1 MHLFYSKKITAGYT
15 FKKKK
20 YYDSKKTKFCQT
32 SVSKTTINYISKVM
46 FQKGSFSIPS
56 DSSGVLLVKV
66 IQTRRCSTRK
76 HADIGK
82 FLRVVLKYT
91 KVKLNKRRKRKV
103 RAIVIRSQRYY
114 FRTFGMYYQFA
125 NNSLVLL
132 KKRMNTMGK
141 ELYGPTS
148 KALKIRKFRIAF
160 KYIF

>member
-1 MHLFYSKKITAGYT
+1 
-15 FKKKK
+15 
-20 YYDSKKTKFCQT
+20 
-32 SVSKTTINYISKVM
+32 M

-56 DSSGVLLVKV
+56 DSSGVFLVKV

-82 FLRVVLKYT
+82 FLRVVLRST
-91 KVKLNKRRKRKV
+91 KTKLLKRRKRRV
-103 RAIVIRSQRYY
+103 RAIVIRSRRYY
-114 FRTFGMYYQFA
+114 TKTGGVSYSFA

-148 KALKIRKFRIAF
+148 KALRIRKFRVAF